1 MLYSVIRHP
10 SYLGLLIIMLGWGV
24 AFRSWIGILI
34 ALLFVPIIVARI
46 NSEERLLQSEFGAT
60 YDAYRARTWRLI
72 PRVY

>member
-1 MLYSVIRHP
+1 
-10 SYLGLLIIMLGWGV
+10 MLGWGV

-46 NSEERLLQSEFGAT
+46 DSEERLLQSEFGAQ